1 MLLEDAR
8 TLFGEWLPDL
18 PELNNPG
25 LVEAKNCIPVDD
37 SYSDFSAL
45 APSGSTLPATCN
57 GAVAVVDTSGDPEIY
72 AGTLTNIY
80 ERVGTA
86 WTGRSAGTLAA
97 SGYWRFAQ
105 FDDRVFATDYND
117 DIRYKTIG
125 SAANFATLS
134 AAPNARQIGVI
145 NRFLIAGDLDQGAGA
160 VPYATQWS
168 SIDNP
173 LDWPTPGS
181 STARANQAGQQL
193 LQAEHGAVTAIA
205 GGQFWGLVFQKR
217 AITRYTYVGGDV
229 VFQIDNFERSRGCWC
244 PQSHI
249 QIGNLSYF
257 IAHDGVFA
265 TDGQSVQPIGEG
277 KVNRWLTERLNQGEL
292 DRVTAGVDWT
302 NKCIYWSFP
311 TIDSGPDTV
320 LIYSL
325 IRNRFA
331 WAEQDA
337 ELIFSS
343 FSEGTDLDSITV
355 SVDSISISLDSAV
368 WQGGVPTIMGFN
380 GSTAR
385 GIQRRKQGCD
395 V

>member
-1 MLLEDAR
+1 
-8 TLFGEWLPDL
+8 
-18 PELNNPG
+18 
-25 LVEAKNCIPVDD
+25 
-37 SYSDFSAL
+37 
-45 APSGSTLPATCN
+45 
-57 GAVAVVDTSGDPEIY
+57 
-72 AGTLTNIY
+72 
-80 ERVGTA
+80 
-86 WTGRSAGTLAA
+86 
-97 SGYWRFAQ
+97 
-105 FDDRVFATDYND
+105 
-117 DIRYKTIG
+117 
-125 SAANFATLS
+125 
-134 AAPNARQIGVI
+134 
-145 NRFLIAGDLDQGAGA
+145 
-160 VPYATQWS
+160 
-168 SIDNP
+168 
-173 LDWPTPGS
+173 
-181 STARANQAGQQL
+181 
-193 LQAEHGAVTAIA
+193 
-205 GGQFWGLVFQKR
+205 VFQKR

-257 IAHDGVFA
+257 FAHDGAFV
-265 TDGQSVQPIGEG
+265 TDGQECQPIGEG
-277 KVNRWLTERLNQGEL
+277 KVDRWLTERLNQGEL

-380 GSTAR
+380 GSQLGIFNGASKDATFETGEQDQNPFGRVFIRGVRPLITGSPTDVAVSLATRDTQDNAGRSFGAPTAR
-385 GIQRRKQGCD
+385 TTRTGVCDFRQQGRFISARLEISGGFD
-395 V
+395 RAMGLGFDAELGDQV